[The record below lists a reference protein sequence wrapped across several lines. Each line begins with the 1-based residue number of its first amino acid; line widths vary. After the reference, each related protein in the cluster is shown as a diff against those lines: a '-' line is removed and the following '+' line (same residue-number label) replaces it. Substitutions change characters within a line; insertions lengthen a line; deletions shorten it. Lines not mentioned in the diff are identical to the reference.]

1 MHISHNLKHESKEIV
16 FTSNYGRVSAQVRI
30 YSLEVARTIFFY
42 VKIFTFQIRPAFHFE
57 KPSSQE
63 IFRIIVIDDAWY
75 EETRP
80 LKSVRRNKVYT
91 IHNHTLESIRYYDN
105 GAHVSSK
112 QNKSTFHADVS
123 NHNTITVR
131 TCHKK
136 HGIFHY
142 KEKIGQTFT
151 QLKRTIYRFTS
162 RKWKNVVIPKK
173 THMTAQGNKEKTE
186 HIIRKRLDRDIPNV
200 PLMKRTSLNLKITI
214 GRIRPLL
221 NWKERFKESKMFRN
235 LSMRLIYV

>member
-142 KEKIGQTFT
+142 KEKTGQTFT

-173 THMTAQGNKEKTE
+173 TIWTHKE
-186 HIIRKRLDRDIPNV
+186 IRKRLNT
-200 PLMKRTSLNLKITI
+200 L
-214 GRIRPLL
+214 
-221 NWKERFKESKMFRN
+221 
-235 LSMRLIYV
+235 